1 MADNWA
7 PGQAGY
13 TSPYAKD
20 FNPDSSGF
28 KISMRK
34 KQGFNW
40 DYGSYGIMDNGGV
53 TSQDQWGSGSTA
65 RSSGPGTNLG
75 TGRVDIRNVGTPAEF
90 DPSRNFKTLRNA
102 SYTTGRGFMKAAK
115 GFGKMAN
122 GLMANNANRLNTK
135 LANAQQ
141 AQQEAQEAQ
150 VQKQQAS
157 ARKGSAAVRQQ
168 MDPMGRGKDPYDML
182 QYPTQQPPA
191 RPAYGPTDM
200 DNTRSGLDQLQD
212 QLNKTAAHN
221 RRQGRPK
228 TDPQTGEY
236 NW

>member
-34 KQGFNW
+34 KQCFNW

-150 VQKQQAS
+150 VQKQQLA
-157 ARKGSAAVRQQ
+157 
-168 MDPMGRGKDPYDML
+168 KDLLLLGNKWIQWVEEKTHMTCCN
-182 QYPTQQPPA
+182 TQLSSLPH
-191 RPAYGPTDM
+191 
-200 DNTRSGLDQLQD
+200 DQRMVLLIWITPD
-212 QLNKTAAHN
+212 QALTSYKTN
-221 RRQGRPK
+221 
-228 TDPQTGEY
+228 
-236 NW
+236 